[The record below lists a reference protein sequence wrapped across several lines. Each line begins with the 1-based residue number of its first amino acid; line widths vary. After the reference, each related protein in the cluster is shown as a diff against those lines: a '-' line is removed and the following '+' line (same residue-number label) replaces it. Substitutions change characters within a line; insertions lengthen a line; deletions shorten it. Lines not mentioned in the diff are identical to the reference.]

1 VARQS
6 ARAVPAL
13 MHATEV
19 ARPFHREGWVYEEK
33 ADGWRMVAMK
43 AAGVVRLVS
52 RNGRDHT
59 LRFPE
64 LVKALDRLKA
74 KTFILDG
81 EVAVFDKALI
91 SRFEWLRGRP
101 ADEPATLPV
110 YMVFDLLEL
119 NGRDLREQP
128 LRERRRL
135 LDRLV
140 SNHGTVFPA
149 RRLDRN
155 GLMAWREAL
164 QRGYEGI
171 VAKDS
176 ESPYVPGRTLKWLK
190 VKVKEYRKKARG
202 FYRE

>member
-1 VARQS
+1 MARQS

-33 ADGWRMVAMK
+33 VDGWRMVATK
-43 AAGVVRLVS
+43 AAGAVRLVS
-52 RNGRDHT
+52 RN
-59 LRFPE
+59 
-64 LVKALDRLKA
+64 VDRLKA
-74 KTFILDG
+74 KAYTLDG
-81 EVAVFDKALI
+81 EVAVFDKSLV

-101 ADEPATLPV
+101 NDEPATLPV

-119 NGRDLREQP
+119 NGRDLRDRP
-128 LRERRRL
+128 LRDRRRL
-135 LDRLV
+135 LERLV
-140 SNHGTVFPA
+140 SSPGMIFPA

-171 VAKDS
+171 VAKDP
-176 ESPYVPGRTLKWLK
+176 ESRYVPGRTLSWLK
-190 VKVKEYRKKARG
+190 VKQKDYRKEERG

>member
-1 VARQS
+1 
-6 ARAVPAL
+6 

-33 ADGWRMVAMK
+33 VDGWRMVAIK
-43 AAGVVRLVS
+43 AAGAVRLVS

-59 LRFPE
+59 RRFAE
-64 LVKALDRLKA
+64 IVKALDRLKA
-74 KTFILDG
+74 KTFTLDG

-101 ADEPATLPV
+101 ANEPATLPV

-119 NGRDLREQP
+119 NRRDLRKQP

-135 LDRLV
+135 LNRLV
-140 SNHGTVFPA
+140 SSPGMVFTA

-155 GLMAWREAL
+155 GLKAWREAL
-164 QRGYEGI
+164 ERGYEGI
-171 VAKDS
+171 VAKDP
-176 ESPYVPGRTLKWLK
+176 ESRYIPGRTLSWLK
-190 VKVKEYRKKARG
+190 VKQKNYRKEERG
-202 FYRE
+202 FYHE